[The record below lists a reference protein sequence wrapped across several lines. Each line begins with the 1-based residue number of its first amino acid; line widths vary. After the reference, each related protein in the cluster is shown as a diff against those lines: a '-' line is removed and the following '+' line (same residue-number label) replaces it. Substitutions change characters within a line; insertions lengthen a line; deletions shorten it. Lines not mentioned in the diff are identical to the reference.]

1 MEKLC
6 MVYVT
11 ASNKD
16 EAMKI
21 GDKVV
26 SMRLAACA
34 NVYDGVT
41 SIYWWEGERQKADEA
56 VLIMKTRESHLP
68 ELEKAVKEAH
78 SYSCP
83 CIVAIPLVHA
93 SKDYAEWIVRET
105 VR

>member
-1 MEKLC
+1 

-11 ASNKD
+11 VSNKD
-16 EAMKI
+16 EAVKI
-21 GDKVV
+21 GEKVV

-41 SIYWWEGERQKADEA
+41 SIYWWEGERQKDDEA
-56 VLIMKTRESHLP
+56 VLIMKTRESLLP

-83 CIVAIPLVHA
+83 CIVALPLVYA
-93 SKDYAEWIVRET
+93 SEDYAGWVVGET
-105 VR
+105 ERS